1 MKTRILIVVIVLL
14 SIIPVGAHAVEN
26 GEDATGSA
34 FVVPISIDKGNGKWG
49 GCSGTLIAPS
59 IVVTAG
65 HCVLDAN
72 GLLTK
77 NIYVGVAGSSIGTV
91 TLDDKIFSIQITSS
105 FQNAS
110 GGKVGDDDLA
120 FLTLGKSQTL
130 RIPIILASEKEVT
143 DLKSRKVALKSI
155 GYGNYT
161 NSATEPVTFPKS
173 FDGTY
178 SLVNTIYSNSAYMSS
193 TNGRSCTGDSGAPI
207 LSISATQ
214 VTLVGILT
222 GTIRGVDNQCAQKQS
237 DGNYYTLFTLVGR
250 YANLAF
256 SAATEVINLQLQATE
271 ADKVQIADLVNKL
284 DEATN
289 ANSEVQSQLDEANT
303 TIVELKAKLPQVIT
317 CIKGKLTKKV
327 TAVKPKCPAGYKVK
341 T

>member
-1 MKTRILIVVIVLL
+1 MVLL
-14 SIIPVGAHAVEN
+14 SVFPVSAHAVEN
-26 GEDATGSA
+26 GDDATGSS

-49 GCSGTLIAPS
+49 ECSGTLIAPA

-77 NIYVGVAGSSIGTV
+77 NIYVGIAGSTRGSV
-91 TLDDKIFSIQITSS
+91 TLSDKIFSIQITSS
-105 FQNAS
+105 FQNAA
-110 GGKVGDDDLA
+110 GGTVGDDDLA
-120 FLTLGKSQTL
+120 FLTLGKSQIL
-130 RIPIILASEKEVT
+130 RVPIILASEKEVI

-155 GYGNYT
+155 GYGKYT
-161 NSATEPVTFPKS
+161 NSGTESITFPKA
-173 FDGTY
+173 FDGTF
-178 SLVNTIYSNSAYMSS
+178 SSVNTIYSNSAYMFS
-193 TNGRSCTGDSGAPI
+193 TKGRSCAGDSGAPI
-207 LSISATQ
+207 LNISATQ

-222 GTIRGVDNQCAQKQS
+222 GTIRGVDNLCAQKQS

-256 SAATEVINLQLQATE
+256 SAATEVINSQLQATD
-271 ADKVQIADLVNKL
+271 ADKVQMADLVNKL

-289 ANSEVQSQLDEANT
+289 ANSKVQSQLDEANA

-317 CIKGKLTKKV
+317 CIKGKVTKKV
-327 TAVKPKCPAGYKVK
+327 TAVKPKCPAGYKK
-341 T
+341 K

>member
-14 SIIPVGAHAVEN
+14 AIVPVSAHAVEN
-26 GEDATGSA
+26 GDNATGSA
-34 FVVPISIDKGNGKWG
+34 FVVPISIDRGNGKWG

-77 NIYVGVAGSSIGTV
+77 NIYVGVAGSSVSSV
-91 TLDDKIFSIQITSS
+91 TLSDKILSIQITSN
-105 FQNAS
+105 FQSAA

-130 RIPIILASEKEVT
+130 RVPITLASEKDVI
-143 DLKSRKVALKSI
+143 DFKSRKVALKSI
-155 GYGNYT
+155 GYGEYSNSGT
-161 NSATEPVTFPKS
+161 NPVTFPMA
-173 FDGTY
+173 FDGTF
-178 SLVNTIYSNSAYMSS
+178 SSVNPIYSNSAYMFS
-193 TNGRSCTGDSGAPI
+193 TNGSSCTGDSGAPI

-222 GTIRGVDNQCAQKQS
+222 GTIRGVDNKCAQKQS
-237 DGNYYTLFTLVGR
+237 DGNYYTLFTLLGR

-256 SAATEVINLQLQATE
+256 SAATEVINSQIQVTN
-271 ADKVQIADLVNKL
+271 ADKVQLSDLVNKL

-289 ANSEVQSQLDEANT
+289 ANSELQSQLDEANA

-317 CIKGKLTKKV
+317 CIKGKLTTKV
-327 TAVKPKCPAGYKVK
+327 TAVSPKCPSGYKK
-341 T
+341 K